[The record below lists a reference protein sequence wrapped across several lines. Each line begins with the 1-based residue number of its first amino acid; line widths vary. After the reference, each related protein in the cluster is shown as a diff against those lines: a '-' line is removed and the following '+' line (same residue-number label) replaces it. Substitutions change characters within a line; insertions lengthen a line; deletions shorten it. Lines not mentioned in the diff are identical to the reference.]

1 MMVLVAIAACFVPA
15 WDAGRS
21 NPIAALRNE

>member
-1 MMVLVAIAACFVPA
+1 MMVLVAIAACLVPA

>member
-1 MMVLVAIAACFVPA
+1 MMVLVAFAACLVPA